1 MLTGVCSI
9 LHDVIIT
16 KVPGCASTQA
26 LALDGVDVSGP
37 LFKNSTGGHDYI
49 VYGQHDDAPNVFTPF
64 DDAIRDA
71 DGWKLIQGTGGRL
84 VNVPIRPYTRTRARA
99 LQRWSA
105 QRTST
110 RVVTPRGILTHPI
123 QYSPEASQGARLLPQ
138 EMFIRRTCNLHPYD
152 NVTTSYTNNGFSIT
166 LFCIVFFNNQNTGL
180 LTGAAALQI

>member
-9 LHDVIIT
+9 FHDVIIT

-84 VNVPIRPYTRTRARA
+84 VNAPIRSYTCTRARA

-110 RVVTPRGILTHPI
+110 RVVTPSGILTHPI

-138 EMFIRRTCNLHPYD
+138 EMFILRTSIHMI
-152 NVTTSYTNNGFSIT
+152 TSPLYT
-166 LFCIVFFNNQNTGL
+166 LFTISLLHCFALFF
-180 LTGAAALQI
+180 